1 MKDKKSKSKINIVFG
16 IFVGLVGIACGLWLL
31 IVLEKISGAEFVAL
45 SLGFSVIGLIIAFAS
60 EVQEFSI
67 AGNGVKLKELR
78 SEAEKTIQE
87 LKEARTELFRVLIQK
102 SIEFSGGWGT
112 NSRVDERAE
121 QFIKLFEQVEKFDC
135 IRELQIDVSKT
146 LNILMVGQFNLL
158 GFIHN
163 NTKSIGDV
171 FDETHKPDIIYI
183 ALKDEMIHKLIEGR
197 QPVPNFKDIK
207 HDVINGIKAYSELY
221 NIKVKLDTLDKNNAQ
236 TDLLRS

>member
-78 SEAEKTIQE
+78 SEAEKTIEE
-87 LKEARTELFRVLIQK
+87 LKQARTELFRVLIQE

-112 NSRVDERAE
+112 NSRVDERVE

-135 IRELQIDVSKT
+135 LD
-146 LNILMVGQFNLL
+146 NLKL
-158 GFIHN
+158 DIE
-163 NTKSIGDV
+163 KS
-171 FDETHKPDIIYI
+171 
-183 ALKDEMIHKLIEGR
+183 LKLI
-197 QPVPNFKDIK
+197 
-207 HDVINGIKAYSELY
+207 
-221 NIKVKLDTLDKNNAQ
+221 
-236 TDLLRS
+236 